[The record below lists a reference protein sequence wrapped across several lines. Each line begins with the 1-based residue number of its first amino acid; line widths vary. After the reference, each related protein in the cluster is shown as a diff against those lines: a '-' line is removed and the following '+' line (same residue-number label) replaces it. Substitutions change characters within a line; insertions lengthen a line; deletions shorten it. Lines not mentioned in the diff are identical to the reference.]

1 MAELKDT
8 NCRQSEKLDLIVDKL
23 SEERGGWRTLM
34 ALGGA
39 AGCDAVPDAIKF
51 DMFDMAVNAG
61 PRMAIREVQAV
72 GHPKA
77 WVCTTAGSP
86 GTWTSE
92 GNL

>member
-39 AGCDAVPDAIKF
+39 AGCDSRAGL
-51 DMFDMAVNAG
+51 MARSPSGLVTPK
-61 PRMAIREVQAV
+61 PRCVTI
-72 GHPKA
+72 
-77 WVCTTAGSP
+77 
-86 GTWTSE
+86 SE
-92 GNL
+92 